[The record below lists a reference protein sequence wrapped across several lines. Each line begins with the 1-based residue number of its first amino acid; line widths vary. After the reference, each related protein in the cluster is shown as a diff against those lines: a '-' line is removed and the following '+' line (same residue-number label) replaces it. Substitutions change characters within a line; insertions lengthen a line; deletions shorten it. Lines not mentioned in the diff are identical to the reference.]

1 MNNALK
7 IKTEK
12 EYKKEKRT
20 QFIAEMLGWLVIIPV
35 TAMTALFVFTVT
47 VAILIN

>member
-20 QFIAEMLGWLVIIPV
+20 QFIAEMLGWIVIIPV
-35 TAMTALFVFTVT
+35 TAMTALFLFTLT
-47 VAILIN
+47 VVILIN